1 MHNSHSL
8 YDVMEMGMCSVIGGG
23 VHMQPFPSERTDPL
37 NEPGSSIY
45 RNESPVSAIETP

>member
-23 VHMQPFPSERTDPL
+23 VGITTLP
-37 NEPGSSIY
+37 
-45 RNESPVSAIETP
+45 A